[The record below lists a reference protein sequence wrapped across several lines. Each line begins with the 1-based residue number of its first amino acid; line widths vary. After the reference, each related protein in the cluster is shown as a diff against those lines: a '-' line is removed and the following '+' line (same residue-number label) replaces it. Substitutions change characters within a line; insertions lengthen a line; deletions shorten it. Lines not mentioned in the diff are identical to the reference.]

1 VSDEPPA
8 VLIISAGIKLF
19 FFIGCLQ
26 HQAMNRGDHPIHA
39 PVQHGCVVCR
49 FFLVHH
55 ARGLMSCLFERQL
68 FKKLLQVS
76 ATEKLAFWK
85 AGWLKS

>member
-1 VSDEPPA
+1 MSDEPPA

-39 PVQHGCVVCR
+39 PVQHGCVV
-49 FFLVHH
+49 LT
-55 ARGLMSCLFERQL
+55 SCLFELQL
-68 FKKLLQVS
+68 FKKLLQAS
-76 ATEKLAFWK
+76 ATGKLAFWK